1 MEKIIVKNLVM
12 DMKEKLDACQFANQ
26 ANQSINHYLV
36 KLIDRV
42 LSVLDG
48 STKGEHAAVIA
59 ILVDWSKA
67 FDRQHLTLAIK
78 SFQDN
83 GVRGILIPILISFFE
98 GRKMFVRWHGAK
110 SQECQVSRVSLEG
123 DPKALAWAYGHSCHR
138 PIRILRIILWRTCS
152 SLWMIRQH
160 WRSSTL

>member
-1 MEKIIVKNLVM
+1 MTPIPKVPRPKSANDLRKIAGLLNLNKIMEKIIVKYMVE
-12 DMKEKLDACQFANQ
+12 DMKDKLDACQFANQ

-59 ILVDWSKA
+59 TLVDWSKA
-67 FDRQHLTLAIK
+67 FDRQDPTLAIM

-83 GVRGILIPILISFFE
+83 GVRISLIPILMSFFE
-98 GRKMFVRWHGAK
+98 GRKMSVKWHG
-110 SQECQVSRVSLEG
+110 VS
-123 DPKALAWAYGHSCHR
+123 
-138 PIRILRIILWRTCS
+138 
-152 SLWMIRQH
+152 
-160 WRSSTL
+160 SST